1 MKFSMPWK
9 TPRPVAEIRP
19 WIPPWLMGFP
29 VTQAWALMSC
39 TDEEKEEECQRRS
52 LVGGIKVQQENTGD
66 TFRPLE
72 KTFSF

>member
-39 TDEEKEEECQRRS
+39 TEEEEEELLRTERIS
-52 LVGGIKVQQENTGD
+52 PLGSINTVKQ
-66 TFRPLE
+66 E
-72 KTFSF
+72 KTGETF

>member
-39 TDEEKEEECQRRS
+39 MEEEEEEECQELMLLRRE
-52 LVGGIKVQQENTGD
+52 GIS
-66 TFRPLE
+66 PLAAA
-72 KTFSF
+72 TQTTQTLAADAF

>member
-29 VTQAWALMSC
+29 VTQAWALISC
-39 TDEEKEEECQRRS
+39 TEEEVRVDFVEDRFS
-52 LVGGIKVQQENTGD
+52 LFGGN
-66 TFRPLE
+66 
-72 KTFSF
+72 

>member
-39 TDEEKEEECQRRS
+39 TEKEEDEEEECQRLMLKSGGVS
-52 LVGGIKVQQENTGD
+52 LFSGINKV
-66 TFRPLE
+66 
-72 KTFSF
+72 K